1 MPRKALSVTGANGE
15 RARVEV
21 VADYRLAL
29 EVFDRNMRR
38 RDLLYRK
45 HHRTLNGQPARKGIK
60 HNGKRLVPLVG
71 FLNVEN
77 EAAFRALV
85 PRAEGS
91 PWEGPRYTFSHL
103 IGEGQTWHGPGSQWR
118 ATEDG
123 HFVCAGCG
131 GERLAAHQYCLMCD
145 RHGRETRCRR
155 RPTTDRR
162 ST

>member
-1 MPRKALSVTGANGE
+1 MYTKAVPITDANGE
-15 RARVEV
+15 RVWVEV
-21 VADYRLAL
+21 SAGLAKAL
-29 EVFDRNMRR
+29 ASFDRNVRR
-38 RDLLYRK
+38 RNAMFRK
-45 HHRTLNGQPARKGIK
+45 HHRLKTGQPARKGVK

-85 PRAEGS
+85 PRAEGA

-131 GERLAAHQYCLMCD
+131 GARLAAHQYCLMCD
-145 RHGRETRCRR
+145 RHGREK
-155 RPTTDRR
+155 
-162 ST
+162 